1 MKNHVHFSE
10 MFALLDYR
18 LVGNENTAVEL
29 THKVANEFVAALY
42 LL

>member
-1 MKNHVHFSE
+1 
-10 MFALLDYR
+10 MFAFLYYC

-29 THKVANEFVAALY
+29 TYEVANEFVAALY